1 MSDMEWMS
9 LVMSAFLGVLALTV
23 VVATFYV
30 MRSWSAW
37 LGRTRVRRAPG
48 GGHRGTGLLCS
59 ARPATFMYAGCAG
72 WQSAGTG
79 FV

>member
-1 MSDMEWMS
+1 VSDVEWMS

-48 GGHRGTGLLCS
+48 GGHRG
-59 ARPATFMYAGCAG
+59 AGHCLA
-72 WQSAGTG
+72 AGTG
-79 FV
+79 LELGGSRVV